1 MHGRDLPFHRRRRSS
16 WKDGILTRGA
26 RWLTLLVLIPALAGS
41 FPAAASASLLSSL
54 TNTVS
59 STVNKVQSFLQTE
72 VLGDPQA
79 NYRVIVKRHNGDTSA
94 DTSLLKLGGTK
105 IEDLPGDYFVAI
117 TQGININLL
126 AQLTSIDYIMADAP
140 MLSTANQGQE
150 DLTDTSALKTI
161 YPETVGAT
169 DLWGQG
175 ITGAGVGVAVIDTG
189 MMTVTDYSGP
199 KAGQSRVV
207 AQQSFIGS
215 SNTGD
220 GYGHGTHIAGIIGG
234 DSWWSAQS
242 VRGSYVGVAP
252 DANLLNLKVAD
263 GTGQTYTSD
272 VVMAFEWAIANRVK
286 YNIRVINLSM
296 TSTVPESYH
305 TSILAAAAE
314 QAWFNG
320 IMVVVA
326 AGNNGSNS
334 MYFAPADDPFVVTV
348 GATDSNGTV
357 GEADDWIAPWSSS
370 GTSPDKVTKPDVVAP
385 GRYIASTLSANSE
398 FQQNYPSRVVDKN
411 YIWMSGTS
419 MSTAV
424 VSGVAALIFQ
434 AHPTWT
440 NDQVKWL
447 LAQTATKL
455 TIDPVTQG
463 AGEVNAAA
471 AVNYSGTPQFANQG
485 LTINMNLVGPNGST
499 TYNNVITVVTGVVH
513 TVIGLVGAV
522 TGLVGT
528 VVNSV
533 FSSPW
538 SGSAWTGSAWS
549 GSAWSG
555 SAWSGSAWSGS
566 AWSGSAWSNAGDLQ

>member
-1 MHGRDLPFHRRRRSS
+1 M
-16 WKDGILTRGA
+16 
-26 RWLTLLVLIPALAGS
+26 LLPALLNAQ
-41 FPAAASASLLSSL
+41 PASARLNLLSGL
-54 TNTVS
+54 TNTV
-59 STVNKVQSFLQTE
+59 TDTLAKVQSVLQDQ
-72 VLGDPQA
+72 LLSAPQA

-94 DTSLLKLGGTK
+94 DAGLLNLGGTK
-105 IEDLPGDYFVAI
+105 IENLPGDYFVGVL
-117 TQGININLL
+117 QGSQISLL
-126 AQLTSIDYIMADAP
+126 AKLTSVDYIMTDALMQP
-140 MLSTANQGQE
+140 AATAGQE

-169 DLWGQG
+169 NVWGQG

-189 MMTVTDYSGP
+189 LMKVKDYSGP
-199 KAGQSRVV
+199 NPGQSRVV

-215 SNTGD
+215 SDTGD

-234 DSWWSAQS
+234 DSWWSDPS
-242 VRGSYVGVAP
+242 VRGSYVGAAP

-272 VVMAFEWAIANRVK
+272 IVLAFEWAIAHRAQ

-320 IMVVVA
+320 ILVVVA
-326 AGNNGSNS
+326 AGNNGPNS
-334 MYFAPADDPFVVTV
+334 MVFAPADDPFVVTV
-348 GATDSNGTV
+348 GATDSNGTM
-357 GEADDWIAPWSSS
+357 GPADDFMAPWSGS
-370 GTSPDKVTKPDVVAP
+370 GTSPDGVTKPDVVAP
-385 GRYIASTLSANSE
+385 GRYIASTMSAGSQ
-398 FQQNYPSRVVDKN
+398 FQKHYPSRVVDQH

-434 AHPTWT
+434 SHPTWT

-447 LAQTATKL
+447 LEQTATHL
-455 TIDPVTQG
+455 NVDPVTQG
-463 AGEVNAAA
+463 AGEINAYA
-471 AVNYSGTPQFANQG
+471 AVNYAGTPQYANQG

-499 TYNNVITVVTGVVH
+499 TYNNVITVVNGVVH
-513 TVIGLVGAV
+513 TVTSLLGTVA
-522 TGLVGT
+522 GLVGT
-528 VVNSV
+528 VVADV
-533 FSSPW
+533 FDSPW
-538 SGSAWTGSAWS
+538 SASAWTGSAWS

-566 AWSGSAWSNAGDLQ
+566 AWSGSAWSGSAWSSGGDLQ